1 MDGKSKMQAM
11 PEDAKEEANHD
22 ESATIRRVQGE
33 MGMEPRSGPE
43 GGRRV
48 DRIGACR
55 REHVPFSGGQLQ
67 LKGRI
72 GADISIE
79 DGKRSAALSTINCL
93 ESLDR
98 LVGLDRVEKILKVT
112 GYLSC
117 TEEVTQHPEIMNAA
131 SELLI
136 GVFGDAGRHAR
147 AALGIHTL
155 PLGASTEVEMVVAL
169 KA

>member
-1 MDGKSKMQAM
+1 MNRQQY
-11 PEDAKEEANHD
+11 DAFKAKWGWSPD
-22 ESATIRRVQGE
+22 PAPKAGGGLIESV
-33 MGMEPRSGPE
+33 
-43 GGRRV
+43 RV
-48 DRIGACR
+48 DGNVAYVSG
-55 REHVPFSGGQLQ
+55 HVPFSGGQLQ